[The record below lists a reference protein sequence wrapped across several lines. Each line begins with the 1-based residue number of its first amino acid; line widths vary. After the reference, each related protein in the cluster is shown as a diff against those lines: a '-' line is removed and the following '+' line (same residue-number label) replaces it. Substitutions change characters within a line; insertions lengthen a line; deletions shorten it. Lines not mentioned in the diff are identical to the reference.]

1 MIPMELKEVS
11 ANRPDANLAFKTVK
25 DIVQV
30 PPSAAR
36 FWTAL
41 GSQLNIPQKVSI
53 APMELDPRLPGPSKF
68 LGRLAVRVDDKL
80 ILVRLADVL
89 WIQSRGNLLRLHVP
103 EAGYDCRMTMKDL
116 QMQLDP
122 DRFLRV
128 HRNAIVNL
136 DYVVDFQLPRYGN
149 AFVHLRNGKALP
161 ISRTGRLVLRQTL
174 LARNSAAA
182 GVG

>member
-11 ANRPDANLAFKTVK
+11 ANQTPAKMTLGSTLDF
-25 DIVQV
+25 VQV

-41 GSQLNIPQKVSI
+41 GSQPNVRERISAMPLELN
-53 APMELDPRLPGPSKF
+53 PRLPGPSKF
-68 LGRLAVRVDDKL
+68 LDRLAVRVDDKL
-80 ILVRLADVL
+80 ILLRMADVL